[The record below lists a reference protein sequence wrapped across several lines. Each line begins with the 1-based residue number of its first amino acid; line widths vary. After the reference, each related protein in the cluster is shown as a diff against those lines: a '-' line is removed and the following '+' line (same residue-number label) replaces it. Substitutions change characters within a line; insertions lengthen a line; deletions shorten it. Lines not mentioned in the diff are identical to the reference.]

1 MPGTVDEELGGRL
14 FEIMI
19 RNVCHAA
26 VIGPSG
32 SVKSVAVKSAL
43 KNLPSRYLAIV
54 LDTHGEYGGYTD
66 YHAPYPINIVEAQ
79 PPESIVSMVEES
91 IRLVEPG
98 FKLHPDA
105 AWLIEEV
112 ARLMRG
118 EEDVSRQLPRID
130 VGSHPRSLEGV
141 GRAIAKMIE
150 GRLLS
155 RDLVEPAEEAYV
167 ALSRL
172 NHWMFNTT
180 HPLIER
186 LLRGELRGRSIGID
200 LSVLEEP
207 WQFWLYVIALMR
219 TIEDRGLED
228 VVLVIDE
235 AFVDNGLPGEIGDW
249 VEAGADRGRYV
260 VLVANDLPN
269 DIFFRVVVKFP
280 YMFRGFEDVLARRVD
295 PDLVELGRYGPYAA
309 KLHVFTWTEDAEE
322 WLGRGHVEVPVK
334 FEKPEPKPSA
344 VTLTKCVEEVAGE
357 NAKEV
362 IDDIRRGGFE
372 GSKYAKEAKL
382 TWECIGR

>member
-1 MPGTVDEELGGRL
+1 
-14 FEIMI
+14 
-19 RNVCHAA
+19 
-26 VIGPSG
+26 
-32 SVKSVAVKSAL
+32 
-43 KNLPSRYLAIV
+43 
-54 LDTHGEYGGYTD
+54 
-66 YHAPYPINIVEAQ
+66 
-79 PPESIVSMVEES
+79 
-91 IRLVEPG
+91 
-98 FKLHPDA
+98 
-105 AWLIEEV
+105 LIEEV

-118 EEDVSRQLPRID
+118 EEDVSGQLPRID
-130 VGSHPRSLEGV
+130 VSSYPRSLEGV

-150 GRLLS
+150 GGLLS

-167 ALSRL
+167 TLSRL

-200 LSVLEEP
+200 LGALEP
-207 WQFWLYVIALMR
+207 GQLWLYVIALMR

-269 DIFFRVVVKFP
+269 DIIFRVVVKFP

-295 PDLVELGRYGPYAA
+295 PDLVELGRYWPYAA

-344 VTLTKCVEEVAGE
+344 VTLTKCVEEVAGDRAE
-357 NAKEV
+357 DV
-362 IDDIRRGGFE
+362 INDLRKSGFE
-372 GSKYAKEAKL
+372 KTKYRDEARQV
-382 TWECIGR
+382 WECIGR